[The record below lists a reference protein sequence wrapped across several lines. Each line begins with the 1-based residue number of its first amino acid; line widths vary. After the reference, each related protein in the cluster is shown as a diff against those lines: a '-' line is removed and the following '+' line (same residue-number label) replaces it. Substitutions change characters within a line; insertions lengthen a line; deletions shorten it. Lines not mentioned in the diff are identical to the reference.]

1 MQKIRR
7 DFTLCLTG
15 TISINDAASLMLYH
29 LQYLILSTIYLILEN
44 NTHKKPASDQD
55 SSYFGLWATENQYG
69 RYKWVGPS
77 LGL

>member
-1 MQKIRR
+1 
-7 DFTLCLTG
+7 
-15 TISINDAASLMLYH
+15 MLYL